1 MRLSTALAAAA
12 LTAGLTAAS
21 AVSAAPI
28 TALSFTQNA
37 SGSPVTGT
45 QVGGTTTLSGTD
57 IAVDIG
63 LLGDN
68 PVSISAFITF
78 TATNTNAITITPL
91 PPAGPAGDLYL
102 QNYSGSFT
110 ITSGVGGTGINYLS
124 GTFVDLAFAIDGA
137 SSFTLSAS
145 TPPATQ
151 VTYTSSVLSVDQL
164 LEPRALGFTFANV
177 VEPVALCNP
186 GPEQTLCSFTSS
198 VAGNFSSNS
207 TAIPEPASLALLGA
221 GLLGLGFARR
231 ARKARAAA

>member
-28 TALSFTQNA
+28 TALAFTQNA

-57 IAVDIG
+57 IEVNIG
-63 LLGDN
+63 QLGDN
-68 PVSISAFITF
+68 PVSISAFFTF
-78 TATNTNAITITPL
+78 TATNSNAITVVPV
-91 PPAGPAGDLYL
+91 PGPDNDVYL

-110 ITSGVGGTGINYLS
+110 ITSGAGGTGINYLS
-124 GTFVDLAFAIDGA
+124 GTFVDLAFAVEGA

-145 TPPATQ
+145 TPPASN
-151 VTYTSSVLSVDQL
+151 VTYTSSVLTADQL
-164 LEPRALGFTFANV
+164 LEPRALGWTFANV
-177 VEPVALCNP
+177 VEPVAICNP
-186 GPEQTLCSFTSS
+186 GPEQTLCGFTSS
-198 VAGNFSSNS
+198 VTGNFSSNS

-231 ARKARAAA
+231 ARKDRAAA